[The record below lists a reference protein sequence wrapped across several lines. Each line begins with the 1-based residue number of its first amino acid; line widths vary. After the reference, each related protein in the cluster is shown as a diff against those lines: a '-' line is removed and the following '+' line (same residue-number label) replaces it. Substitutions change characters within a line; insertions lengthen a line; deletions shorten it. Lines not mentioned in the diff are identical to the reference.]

1 MPWVRI
7 ESFMIF
13 LSLENVDQ
21 ISSLDGNACDV
32 KDLILSFLLMIWWV
46 WDLKL
51 LLVPLII
58 HLHEPKLWEAVFKA
72 DTIKSDAPDLDSDR
86 ALSWSPWIDSLEV

>member
-7 ESFMIF
+7 ESLMVF

-21 ISSLDGNACDV
+21 ISSLNGDACDV
-32 KDLILSFLLMIWWV
+32 KNLVLSFLLMIWWV

-51 LLVPLII
+51 LLVPLIV
-58 HLHEPKLWEAVFKA
+58 HLHKPKLWETVFET
-72 DTIKSDAPDLDSDR
+72 DTVKSDAPDLDSDR
-86 ALSWSPWIDSLEV
+86 TLSWSSWIDSLEV